1 MINREE
7 FANAIIHGIGA
18 VFFIAAAPFLFY
30 NLNSGGDQRSA
41 LPLLIYVL
49 CLLITYFAST
59 VYHAVTTPDFKKT
72 LRVFDHV
79 SIFLLIG
86 GTFTPIVYFNMGTW
100 NGWPFLITFWS
111 LMIGGVVFKIFFTGR
126 FKLVSTLIY
135 IGVAWFG
142 AMMAA
147 PIYRNIPKPVLIYLL
162 AGGIFYTSGTIF
174 YMKKHMKYNHAIW
187 HIFVLG
193 ASLLHFYAVLLQ
205 VRSL

>member
-7 FANAIIHGIGA
+7 FANALIHGIGA

-41 LPLLIYVL
+41 LPVLIYVF
-49 CLLITYFAST
+49 CLLFTYFAST
-59 VYHAVTTPDFKKT
+59 VYHTVTLPDYKKT
-72 LRVFDHV
+72 LRILDHV

-86 GTFTPIVYFNMGTW
+86 GTFTPIVYFNMGAW

-111 LMIGGVVFKIFFTGR
+111 LMIGGVIFKIFFTGR
-126 FKLVSTLIY
+126 FKLISTLIY
-135 IGVAWFG
+135 VGVAWFG

-162 AGGIFYTSGTIF
+162 IGGLFYTSGTFF
-174 YMKKHMKYNHAIW
+174 YMQKRMKYNHAIW
-187 HIFVLG
+187 HLFVLV

>member
-7 FANAIIHGIGA
+7 FANAITHGIGA

-41 LPLLIYVL
+41 LPVFIYVL
-49 CLLITYFAST
+49 CLLFTYFAST
-59 VYHAVTTPDFKKT
+59 VYHAVPAPDYKKT
-72 LRVFDHV
+72 LRIFDHV

-100 NGWPFLITFWS
+100 NGWPFLIAFWS

-162 AGGIFYTSGTIF
+162 AGGLFYTSGTIF
-174 YMKKHMKYNHAIW
+174 YMQKRLKFNHAIW
-187 HIFVLG
+187 HGFVFA